1 LSTHAISLGCNA
13 LDGLLRGGIERGEI
27 TLLYGEAATGKTTAA
42 IQAAVLA
49 AAKGLKVLFIDC
61 DNSFTPQRFYQIGGN
76 DAKSLTEHVM
86 LFFPN
91 TFEEQRT
98 LVESLDNY
106 ITPNLG
112 LVIIDSISTLY
123 RIEFQRV
130 DSIFNLN
137 RDLTR
142 QLAYLANLTLTKKT
156 ACLIT
161 SQVRARI
168 KSSGDQIEPV
178 ARRALLHFPGTIIRI
193 QNSPNPRVREF
204 ILERL
209 KGTHTEGRCLVEI
222 TERGLANISS

>member
-1 LSTHAISLGCNA
+1 
-13 LDGLLRGGIERGEI
+13 
-27 TLLYGEAATGKTTAA
+27 
-42 IQAAVLA
+42 
-49 AAKGLKVLFIDC
+49 
-61 DNSFTPQRFYQIGGN
+61 
-76 DAKSLTEHVM
+76 M
-86 LFFPN
+86 LFFPS

-106 ITPNLG
+106 VTPNLG

-168 KSSGDQIEPV
+168 KSPGDQIEPV
-178 ARRALLHFPGTIIRI
+178 ARRALLHFLGPSSEYRI
-193 QNSPNPRVREF
+193 PPIQE
-204 ILERL
+204 
-209 KGTHTEGRCLVEI
+209 
-222 TERGLANISS
+222 